1 MATIDTFIEPIVIQ
15 LATDK
20 YLVGTATMGCFY
32 KNNNLHFHFS
42 LN

>member
-15 LATDK
+15 LAVNN
-20 YLVGTATMGCFY
+20 YLVVTATMGCFY
-32 KNNNLHFHFS
+32 KTSDLHFHFS